1 MNESYSL
8 SIIFPVLNERK
19 NLEKL
24 IPEFNSYLSETIKNF
39 EFIIVDDNSTDNT
52 DVFVE
57 ELKLKNININYIKRT
72 ENNSLPLSIL
82 EGINNSKYSNISWLD
97 ADGSMHLEAFK
108 TILHTHIQNPSEV
121 VIGSRVISGGGYK
134 GISNLE
140 NSNFLQSIFNV
151 KKSQD
156 SVLGMILSN
165 LFNKLLSIFYKSG
178 VKDITSGF
186 IITNKKYIRKDSFL
200 NCIYGEYFIYL
211 IANFIDQNI
220 NIKEVGYICETRL
233 FGESK
238 TAPNILVLFKRGVP
252 YIKAAIKCRRKIVN
266 S

>member
-82 EGINNSKYSNISWLD
+82 EGINNSKYTNISWLD

-121 VIGSRVISGGGYK
+121 VIGSRFISGGGYK

-140 NSNFLQSIFNV
+140 NSNFLQSIF
-151 KKSQD
+151 KP
-156 SVLGMILSN
+156 
-165 LFNKLLSIFYKSG
+165 
-178 VKDITSGF
+178 
-186 IITNKKYIRKDSFL
+186 RW
-200 NCIYGEYFIYL
+200 
-211 IANFIDQNI
+211 
-220 NIKEVGYICETRL
+220 
-233 FGESK
+233 
-238 TAPNILVLFKRGVP
+238 
-252 YIKAAIKCRRKIVN
+252 
-266 S
+266 